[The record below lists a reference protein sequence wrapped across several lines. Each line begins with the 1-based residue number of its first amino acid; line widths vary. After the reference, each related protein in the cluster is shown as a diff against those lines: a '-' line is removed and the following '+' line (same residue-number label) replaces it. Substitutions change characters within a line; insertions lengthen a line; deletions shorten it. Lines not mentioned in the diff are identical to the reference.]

1 LGKKGLLEHRN
12 AIDNGKRIVTFFF
25 KKPVK
30 IAARFIIDFIEPINL
45 PYKVNI
51 VANYN
56 SHVAK

>member
-1 LGKKGLLEHRN
+1 MSNKKRN
-12 AIDNGKRIVTFFF
+12 IIFFF

-30 IAARFIIDFIEPINL
+30 IAARFIIDFIELINL